1 MTMQGGAAIDV
12 RGVSK
17 FYHRGNEMVTALK
30 DISFTIP
37 AGELA
42 AIIGPSGS
50 GKTTLM
56 HIIGGLLTPDKG
68 EIRIDDVPFKKRS
81 DKAMSN
87 YRNTQVGFVFQNFSL
102 IPHYSALENVT
113 LPMLVAN
120 IHTNERR
127 SRSEAL
133 LKSVGLGKR
142 LHQRA
147 DKLSG
152 GERQR
157 VSIARALAMKPKI
170 IIADE
175 PTGSL
180 DSARGNEIMAVL
192 ETLNY
197 DHGITVILVTHDP
210 LLAQRAPQQF
220 HIQDGKLV
228 PGVSRASR

>member
-30 DISFTIP
+30 DISLTIQP
-37 AGELA
+37 GELA
-42 AIIGPSGS
+42 AIVGPSGS

-56 HIIGGLLTPDKG
+56 HVIGGLLTPDHG
-68 EIRIDDVPFKKRS
+68 EVRINGEPLKKRS

-87 YRNTQVGFVFQNFSL
+87 YRNSQVGFVFQNFSL
-102 IPHYSALENVT
+102 IPHYSAAENVM

-120 IHTNERR
+120 IAPSERR
-127 SRSEAL
+127 ARSEAL

-142 LHQRA
+142 LDQRS

-157 VSIARALAMKPKI
+157 VSIARALAMEPQV

-180 DSARGNEIMAVL
+180 DSTRGNEIMNAL
-192 ETLNY
+192 ETLNQK
-197 DHGITVILVTHDP
+197 HGITVILVTHDP
-210 LLAQRAPQQF
+210 LLAKRAPRQF
-220 HIQDGKLV
+220 HIQDGQLKT
-228 PGVSRASR
+228 GATHASR